1 MTAERAEATG
11 AATDAKG
18 GAETP
23 RVADRAAAAGAI
35 EWAAARGLRIAVA
48 ESLTGGLLA
57 DALVTIPGASRALS
71 GGVVAYDTWL
81 KHSLLGVD
89 PELLRE
95 RGPVDERVAAQMAS
109 GVRAACAAPRDPGG
123 PVRPADI
130 GVATTGVAG
139 PDPDPQTG
147 QPAGT
152 VWIAVSAGERTRAE
166 RFAFSGDRASIREAA
181 VHAALELLASETS
194 KLAET

>member
-1 MTAERAEATG
+1 MSGAAEA
-11 AATDAKG
+11 
-18 GAETP
+18 AEVP

-57 DALVTIPGASRALS
+57 DALVKIPGASRSLS
-71 GGVVAYDTWL
+71 GGIVAYDTWL

-89 PELLRE
+89 LELLRE
-95 RGPVDERVAAQMAS
+95 KGPVDELVAKQMAA
-109 GVRAACAAPRDPGG
+109 GVRAACAVPAEEGASPK
-123 PVRPADI
+123 PADI
-130 GVATTGVAG
+130 GVSTTGVAG

-152 VWIAVSAGERTRAE
+152 VWVAVSAGERTRAK
-166 RFAFSGDRASIREAA
+166 RFAFSGDRASIREAT
-181 VHAALELLASETS
+181 VRAALELLAAETS
-194 KLAET
+194 ELTKI